1 MISSEVLEFRKGST
15 IIHRFTP
22 YTKMLYALLFSILIL
37 LRSDFI
43 YTLFLFLLTIVP
55 IILAKMFSLWLR
67 SLKGLTLL
75 IIMIFG
81 FNMLF
86 TMNAYYSIAM
96 VFRLLALVNVFMVF
110 LRTTSPED
118 LAYALYKLGLPYDFV
133 LAFTMSL
140 RFIPT
145 MLKDIQ
151 AVIDAQRA
159 RGLETEKGNPIKR
172 ARNYIPIFIPLIV
185 NAIRRARSVAE
196 AMESRA
202 FGAVKKPTSLYEV
215 KIKLLDYIAMI
226 FIIAIT
232 VIIIYATYVINIF
245 DKIKII

>member
-1 MISSEVLEFRKGST
+1 MIPSEVLEFRKGST

-22 YTKMLYALLFSILIL
+22 YTKMLYTILFSILTL
-37 LRSDFI
+37 LKPELGYTMFI
-43 YTLFLFLLTIVP
+43 FLLTLIP
-55 IILAKMFSLWLR
+55 IFLAKMLVLWLK
-67 SLKGLTLL
+67 SLKGLIIL
-75 IIMIFG
+75 IIMVFG

-86 TMNAYYSIAM
+86 TMNIYYSLSM
-96 VFRLLALVNVFMVF
+96 VLRLLALVNVFMVF

-118 LAYALYKLGLPYDFV
+118 LAYSLYRLGLPYDFV

-145 MLKDIQ
+145 MFKDIQ

-196 AMESRA
+196 TMESRA
-202 FGAVKKPTSLYEV
+202 FGASKKPTSLYEV
-215 KIKLLDYIAMI
+215 KIKALDYAGMI
-226 FIIAIT
+226 
-232 VIIIYATYVINIF
+232 VIILATIIIFYVTYILNINIL
-245 DKIKII
+245 